1 MCVRF
6 EGVRFWGLRRLRLGE
21 ETQWDGGI
29 LGDDG
34 VEGGK
39 FWGREEG
46 EEEEQTW
53 NQSCQ
58 DGARIKT

>member
-1 MCVRF
+1 
-6 EGVRFWGLRRLRLGE
+6 VRFWNLRRLRLRE
-21 ETQWDGGI
+21 KTHWDGEV

-39 FWGREEG
+39 FWGREGG

-53 NQSCQ
+53 NQSCR
-58 DGARIKT
+58 DAARIRTQLLR